1 MTKRGAGSSIDHYI
15 QDAAE
20 IYLAAELQKEAELNN
35 VSVRKHRIGDLGV
48 MGTENFIKLV
58 NEEISKSISKFE
70 N

>member
-1 MTKRGAGSSIDHYI
+1 MLIIG
-15 QDAAE
+15 E
-20 IYLAAELQKEAELNN
+20 KEAELNN
-35 VSVRKHRIGDLGV
+35 VSVRKHRIGDIGV